1 MTPPPRPIKDPLSA
15 TDALSVRVNPSGS
28 KLCWLFPASFT
39 SRLASHTASLVQ
51 GQFRFDQLVEWFPV
65 VDRALLANGIHP
77 TTGAVMEICNRI
89 RFGLRDKSLIV
100 DARRVVGDLG
110 IAQEAV
116 VFKQANPMLLALED
130 GREPLLRLVVDRF
143 KRLFRSDADVDAA
156 VERAGEELVAHNEI
170 GKGIKSLW
178 PEVLST
184 RIRIDGEQHRAVLG
198 VAPRSTH
205 GA

>member
-1 MTPPPRPIKDPLSA
+1 M
-15 TDALSVRVNPSGS
+15 
-28 KLCWLFPASFT
+28 
-39 SRLASHTASLVQ
+39 Q

-116 VFKQANPMLLALED
+116 VFKQANPVLLALED

-156 VERAGEELVAHNEI
+156 VERAGEELVMKLA
-170 GKGIKSLW
+170 KGSSRCGPRCYLPVSASTGSNTGRSLGW
-178 PEVLST
+178 RRGVRMVRERGRTDRCTGQTLQRHCRGRVERRSEHAGARNSRRFGQPST
-184 RIRIDGEQHRAVLG
+184 RAGC
-198 VAPRSTH
+198 PTST
-205 GA
+205 